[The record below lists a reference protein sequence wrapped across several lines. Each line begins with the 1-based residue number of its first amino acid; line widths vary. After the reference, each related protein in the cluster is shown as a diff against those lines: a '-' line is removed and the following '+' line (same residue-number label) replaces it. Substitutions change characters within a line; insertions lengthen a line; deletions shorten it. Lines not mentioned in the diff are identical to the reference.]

1 VSFSLLLGKVGEHA
15 QGRIGSTLPVL
26 YRRNGAIE
34 RPADGVI
41 VMRRERLQS
50 SWLLPGYS
58 RFDDASRRKELRQQL
73 LQPGPDGAGPIMLLA
88 QQPRGHDDVGI
99 NGPQR
104 HPQLLGGANSPP
116 LSFAQRIFV
125 ANYDRWA
132 DLFTKLY

>member
-1 VSFSLLLGKVGEHA
+1 MIDEFGKDA
-15 QGRIGSTLPVL
+15 QRLFRPTLPVL
-26 YRRNGAIE
+26 YRRNRAVEG
-34 RPADGVI
+34 PAGGVI

-58 RFDDASRRKELRQQL
+58 RFDDPPRRKELRQQL
-73 LQPGPDGAGPIMLLA
+73 LQPGPDGAGRIMLLA